1 MNIVEIEPDFLNIE
15 DIQLP
20 EFKIS
25 EPYEDRIE
33 ELSSTRK
40 SANFGGGIELLMN
53 EKNKGDKKFSSSID
67 IEDITNLENELN
79 ELSDTTDYHQSTKE
93 SANSAKVSNES
104 ANASASASAS
114 ASADNASTSKEIKYK
129 QESGSGSAQKKSIFG
144 DLFGSSKN
152 NGAHIKPVTKNNDT
166 DNINLGKSTANMNEN
181 KTWDGFGKFNNI
193 PVNLDKTQQKPEL
206 TKEEELKEKFKY
218 LRKLDELEKKGVSL
232 SKRYNM
238 DSDLNEM
245 IGEYETIIA
254 EKERTNAIKFQGKMM
269 MACITG
275 LEFLNTKFD
284 PFDIKLDGWGE
295 QINEN
300 IDEYDDIFAELHE
313 KYKSKAKMSP
323 ELKLLFQLGGSA
335 MMVHMSNTLFK
346 SSMPGM
352 DDIMRQNPELMRQFT
367 QAAVNTMGQTKPG
380 LGGFMNGL
388 FNNGGS
394 GANPGFGASMPPNIN
409 SGPPPAPIET
419 KLPDRSQRMPNIVNR
434 PDIMAARGSSL
445 GNNEGNPYDEERI
458 KRPEMKGPS
467 TVPQSNQN
475 IASLLSGLKTKQ
487 IDVNET
493 KNNEAST
500 ISVEDL
506 KDLMS
511 GKIPTKSKRKQRS
524 DKNIVSL
531 DI

>member
-15 DIQLP
+15 DIVLP

-25 EPYEDRIE
+25 EPDEDRIE
-33 ELSSTRK
+33 EISSTKK
-40 SANFGGGIELLMN
+40 SANFGSGIELLMN

-79 ELSDTTDYHQSTKE
+79 ELSENTDFKSLSIQNNTNKINVSTE
-93 SANSAKVSNES
+93 NVSSENV
-104 ANASASASAS
+104 
-114 ASADNASTSKEIKYK
+114 STNKEIKYK
-129 QESGSGSAQKKSIFG
+129 QDSGSSQKKSIFG
-144 DLFGSSKN
+144 DLFGSSKSD
-152 NGAHIKPVTKNNDT
+152 GANVKPVTKNDDG

-218 LRKLDELEKKGVSL
+218 LRKLDDLEKKGVSL

-254 EKERTNAIKFQGKMM
+254 EKEKSNAIKFQGKMM

-284 PFDIKLDGWGE
+284 PFDIKLEGWGE

-300 IDEYDDIFAELHE
+300 IDDYDEIFAELHE

-367 QAAVNTMGQTKPG
+367 QAAVNTMGQSKPG
-380 LGGFMNGL
+380 FGGFMNGL
-388 FNNGGS
+388 FNNGNAS
-394 GANPGFGASMPPNIN
+394 NIGFGASMPPNVN
-409 SGPPPAPIET
+409 SGPPPPPVET

-434 PDIMAARGSSL
+434 PDINAARGSMF

-511 GKIPTKSKRKQRS
+511 GKIPTKSKRKQKS

>member
-33 ELSSTRK
+33 EISSTRK

-79 ELSDTTDYHQSTKE
+79 ELSDTTDYHPVSTQSNT
-93 SANSAKVSNES
+93 ANANVGNES
-104 ANASASASAS
+104 ASIES
-114 ASADNASTSKEIKYK
+114 ASTSKEIKYK
-129 QESGSGSAQKKSIFG
+129 QDSGSGSAQKKSIFG
-144 DLFGSSKN
+144 DLFGGSKN

-218 LRKLDELEKKGVSL
+218 LRKLDDLEKKGVSL

-434 PDIMAARGSSL
+434 PDIMAARGSSM

-467 TVPQSNQN
+467 LAPQSLAPQSNQN

-487 IDVNET
+487 IDVNEN

-506 KDLMS
+506 KDMMS
-511 GKIPTKSKRKQRS
+511 GKIPSKSKRKQRS